1 MAELTRSE
9 VAHVAKLARLTL
21 SDEELDL
28 FTVQLGKI
36 LIHAQDMSALDLSEL
51 LPTAHPFGLVNV
63 LRADEVRP
71 RLPLYL
77 QRGLLPEHGR
87 AQRVPGRP
95 VTGRRARAPPP
106 GTAGLPSGASHACS
120 NGITEGRKD
129 GRTVNTGF
137 SGGKSGAGPDRAAAK
152 KIPRGKSFCPSWV
165 TAPETGK
172 RIFSRE
178 TGRRPG
184 IRRRRE

>member
-9 VAHVAKLARLTL
+9 VAYVAKLARLTL

-71 RLPLYL
+71 SLDRDVVLA
-77 QRGLLPEHGR
+77 E
-87 AQRVPGRP
+87 
-95 VTGRRARAPPP
+95 APD
-106 GTAGLPSGASHACS
+106 AH
-120 NGITEGRKD
+120 EGRFA
-129 GRTVNTGF
+129 V
-137 SGGKSGAGPDRAAAK
+137 
-152 KIPRGKSFCPSWV
+152 PRILGE
-165 TAPETGK
+165 AP
-172 RIFSRE
+172 
-178 TGRRPG
+178 
-184 IRRRRE
+184 

>member
-71 RLPLYL
+71 SLDRDVVLA
-77 QRGLLPEHGR
+77 E
-87 AQRVPGRP
+87 
-95 VTGRRARAPPP
+95 APD
-106 GTAGLPSGASHACS
+106 AH
-120 NGITEGRKD
+120 EGRFA
-129 GRTVNTGF
+129 V
-137 SGGKSGAGPDRAAAK
+137 
-152 KIPRGKSFCPSWV
+152 PRILGE
-165 TAPETGK
+165 AP
-172 RIFSRE
+172 
-178 TGRRPG
+178 
-184 IRRRRE
+184 